1 MSVIGHVHSVETCGT
16 VDGPGIR
23 FIIFLQGCMMRC
35 KYCHNRDTWDL
46 EGGKDMSVDE
56 LMAELLQYRHFM
68 NASGGGITISGGE
81 AMLQP
86 EFVKA
91 MFEACRQEGI
101 HTCLDTNG
109 FVRRIDESTKAVLDV
124 ADLVLLD
131 IKQMDNKKHID
142 LTHVSNKYTIDFAN
156 YLAEQNQAAYLRYV
170 VVPGYTDSLEDAEKL
185 GKFIEPMKNIE
196 KIEMLPYHELGKHKW
211 TAMGEIYPLDGVR
224 PPSHDTMEDIQKV
237 LLKYHNNVIF

>member
-23 FIIFLQGCMMRC
+23 FIIFLQGCLMRC

-46 EGGKDMSVDE
+46 EGGKDMTVDE

-91 MFEACRQEGI
+91 MFEACRLEGI

-109 FVRRIDESTKAVLDV
+109 FVRRIDDTTKAVLDV

-142 LTHVSNKYTIDFAN
+142 LTHVSNKYTLDFAK
-156 YLAEQNQAAYLRYV
+156 YLAEQNQPVYLRYV
-170 VVPGYTDSLEDAEKL
+170 VVPGYTDCVEDAHTL
-185 GKFIEPMKNIE
+185 GKFIQPMKNIE

-211 TAMGEIYPLDGVR
+211 TAMGEIYPLDGVS
-224 PPSHDTMEDIQKV
+224 PPARETMEEIKNI
-237 LLKYHNNVIF
+237 LLQYNDNVIY

>member
-1 MSVIGHVHSVETCGT
+1 MSVIGHVHSIETCGT

-23 FIIFLQGCMMRC
+23 FIIFLQGCLMRC

-46 EGGKDMSVDE
+46 EGGKDTTVEE
-56 LMAELLQYRHFM
+56 LMSELIQYRHFM
-68 NASGGGITISGGE
+68 NASGGGVTISGGE

-91 MFEACRQEGI
+91 MFEACRLEGI

-109 FVRRIDESTKAVLDV
+109 FVRRIDDTTKSVLDV
-124 ADLVLLD
+124 TDLVLLD

-142 LTHVSNKYTIDFAN
+142 LTHVSNKYTLDFAK
-156 YLAEQNQAAYLRYV
+156 YLAEQNQPVYLRYV
-170 VVPGYTDSLEDAEKL
+170 VVPGYTDAIEDVHAL
-185 GKFIEPMKNIE
+185 GRFIEPMKNIE

-211 TAMGEIYPLDGVR
+211 TAMGEIYPLDGVS
-224 PPSHDTMEDIQKV
+224 PPSHDTMEEIKAILLQYNDNV
-237 LLKYHNNVIF
+237 LF

>member
-1 MSVIGHVHSVETCGT
+1 MSVIGHVHSIETCGT
-16 VDGPGIR
+16 FDGPGIR
-23 FIIFLQGCMMRC
+23 FIIFLQGCLMRC

-46 EGGKDMSVDE
+46 EGGKDTTVEE
-56 LMAELLQYRHFM
+56 LMSELIQYRHFM
-68 NASGGGITISGGE
+68 NASGGGVTISGGE

-91 MFEACRQEGI
+91 MFEACRLEGI

-109 FVRRIDESTKAVLDV
+109 FVRRIDDTTKSVLDV
-124 ADLVLLD
+124 TDLVLLD

-142 LTHVSNKYTIDFAN
+142 LTHVSNKYTLDFAK
-156 YLAEQNQAAYLRYV
+156 YLAEQNQPVYLRYV
-170 VVPGYTDSLEDAEKL
+170 VVPGYTDAIEDAHAL

-211 TAMGEIYPLDGVR
+211 TAMGKIYPLDGVS
-224 PPSHDTMEDIQKV
+224 PPSHDTMEEIKAILLQYNDNV
-237 LLKYHNNVIF
+237 LF

>member
-1 MSVIGHVHSVETCGT
+1 MSVIGHVHSIETCGT

-23 FIIFLQGCMMRC
+23 FIIFLQGCLMRC

-46 EGGKDMSVDE
+46 EGGKDMTVDE
-56 LMAELLQYRHFM
+56 LMAELLQYRHFIE
-68 NASGGGITISGGE
+68 ASGGGITISGGE

-91 MFEACRQEGI
+91 MFEACRLEGI

-109 FVRRIDESTKAVLDV
+109 FVRRIDDTTKGVLDV

-142 LTHVSNKYTIDFAN
+142 LTHVSNKYTLDFAK
-156 YLAEQNQAAYLRYV
+156 YLAENNQPVYLRYV
-170 VVPGYTDSLEDAEKL
+170 VLPGYTDCVKDVHAL

-211 TAMGEIYPLDGVR
+211 TAMGEIYPLDGVN
-224 PPSHDTMEDIQKV
+224 PPSRDTMEELKAILLQYNDNV
-237 LLKYHNNVIF
+237 LY